1 MNIAII
7 TSPFGAL
14 PPEGIGAIEK
24 RWYYVAE
31 NLVKKN
37 VRVSFYSKRKNSAH
51 DKNLTIYRMNGFRR
65 TGTLFG
71 DLIKDFFYSLVAL
84 IKLKSCD
91 ILILNTF
98 WTPILCVLFRWKYRK
113 SIYNVARFPKGQFK
127 LYPFVDQFSCVS
139 YAASK
144 ALEKEIGKD
153 SRIVTINN
161 PVELNDFKY
170 SEEQQSEDFIIMYH
184 GRVHPEKGLHLLF
197 SAANALYDKYPKIKL
212 KILGT
217 TKIESGGGGEKY
229 VNELK
234 QIATNVPIM
243 WIEATSNPTAIAKE
257 LASCHLYCYPSIAD
271 KGETFGVSPLEAMA
285 IGRAVIVSD
294 LDCFKD
300 FVIND
305 ETGFIFD
312 HHSEK
317 AIDQLQGLIEKLVV
331 DQTLRKTIGKA
342 ASEKAKQF
350 SVENIANQYLNDFTM
365 LLSVAKR

>member
-7 TSPFGAL
+7 TSPFGLL
-14 PPEGIGAIEK
+14 PPKGIGAVEK
-24 RWYYVAE
+24 IWYYLAE
-31 NLVKKN
+31 YFGRKN
-37 VRVSFYSKRKNSAH
+37 ICVDFYSKVERANYCNNVIIHSVKG
-51 DKNLTIYRMNGFRR
+51 YQR
-65 TGTLFG
+65 TGILIG
-71 DLIKDFFYSLVAL
+71 DLIKDFYYSLVAL

-91 ILILNTF
+91 ILVLNTF
-98 WTPILCVLFRWKYRK
+98 WSPILCVFFKWKYKK

-127 LYPFVDQFSCVS
+127 LYHFIDRFTCVS
-139 YAASK
+139 LAVSK

>member
-7 TSPFGAL
+7 TSPFGLL
-14 PPEGIGAIEK
+14 PPKGIGAVEK
-24 RWYYVAE
+24 IWYYLAE
-31 NLVKKN
+31 YFGRKN
-37 VRVSFYSKRKNSAH
+37 ICVDFYSKVERANYCNNVIIHSVKG
-51 DKNLTIYRMNGFRR
+51 YQR
-65 TGTLFG
+65 TGTLIG
-71 DLIKDFFYSLVAL
+71 DLIKDFCYSLIAL
-84 IKLKSCD
+84 IELKSCD

-98 WTPILCVLFRWKYRK
+98 WSPVFCVLFKWKYK
-113 SIYNVARFPKGQFK
+113 KAVYNVARFPKGQFK
-127 LYPFVDQFSCVS
+127 LYHFIDRFACVS
-139 YAASK
+139 SAVSK
-144 ALEKEIGKD
+144 ALEKEIGND
-153 SRIVTINN
+153 NRIVTINN
-161 PVELNDFKY
+161 PVELSNFKY

-197 SAANALYDKYPKIKL
+197 SAVNMLYDKYPNIKL

-217 TKIESGGGGEKY
+217 TKVESGGGGEKY

-234 QIATNVPIM
+234 QIAANVPIV
-243 WIEATSNPTAIAKE
+243 WIEATSNPTRIAKE

-285 IGRAVIVSD
+285 IGRTVIVSD

-300 FVIND
+300 FVING

-317 AIDQLQGLIEKLVV
+317 AIEQLQRLIEELVV
-331 DQTLRKTIGKA
+331 NPTLRKTIGKA

-350 SVENIANQYLNDFTM
+350 SVENIANQYLKDFTM
-365 LLSVAKR
+365 LLSADKG

>member
-7 TSPFGAL
+7 TSPFGLL
-14 PPEGIGAIEK
+14 PPKGIGAVEK
-24 RWYYVAE
+24 IWYYLAE
-31 NLVKKN
+31 YFSRKN
-37 VRVSFYSKRKNSAH
+37 ICIDFYSKDESANSH
-51 DKNLTIYRMNGFRR
+51 HRIIIHNINGYQR
-65 TGTLFG
+65 TGTLIG
-71 DLIKDFFYSLVAL
+71 DLMKDLCYSLIAL
-84 IKLKSCD
+84 VKLKPCD

-98 WTPILCVLFRWKYRK
+98 WTPILCVLFKWKYK
-113 SIYNVARFPKGQFK
+113 KCIYNVARYPKGQFR
-127 LYPFVDQFSCVS
+127 LYCFVDQYACVS
-139 YAASK
+139 SAVSK

-170 SEEQQSEDFIIMYH
+170 SEEQQCEDFVIMYH

-197 SAANALYDKYPKIKL
+197 YAANALYNKYPNLKL

-229 VNELK
+229 VAELK